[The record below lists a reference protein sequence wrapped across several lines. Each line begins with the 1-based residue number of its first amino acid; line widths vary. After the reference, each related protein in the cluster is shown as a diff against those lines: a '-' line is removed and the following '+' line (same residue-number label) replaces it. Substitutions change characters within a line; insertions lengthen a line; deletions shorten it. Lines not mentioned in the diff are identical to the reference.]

1 MQSWKRCGTGG
12 LRAIL
17 EQILWS
23 SVTWDQVSVTCSY
36 ISFMLLLSHECYFYP
51 DEPGFSSKSLLT
63 LSETL
68 ASLSRV
74 NDQLLA
80 KEEKMVQLETNLY
93 FELQGISFNCNKSFI
108 LPWSQDR
115 TELLLGK
122 QKILQQLEK
131 ELKLSSLRFSSLVQW
146 KQQLEEASE
155 QNRQRLHPELERELK
170 QSSFQLLRL
179 VQGDQELKHLEQ
191 GDNVHLKGSNL
202 NQQHREEIDK
212 DHMERLQIVIQSGLN
227 CEDSRFLKEEDEISQ
242 SSLQLASLMENSL
255 SVEDESGG
263 EDGDRRQLRSE
274 VIEENGLMTGKD
286 SWRSRG
292 DDHECGNDAWLM
304 MDTGCNSAHQVSLT
318 LNQGGEPLLDPKP
331 QSPPLK

>member
-1 MQSWKRCGTGG
+1 
-12 LRAIL
+12 
-17 EQILWS
+17 
-23 SVTWDQVSVTCSY
+23 
-36 ISFMLLLSHECYFYP
+36 MLLLSHECYFYP
-51 DEPGFSSKSLLT
+51 DEPGFSSKGLLT

-93 FELQGISFNCNKSFI
+93 SELQGISFNCNESLI

-155 QNRQRLHPELERELK
+155 QNRQRLHPELERELN
-170 QSSFQLLRL
+170 QSSFQLSRL

-227 CEDSRFLKEEDEISQ
+227 CEDSRFQKEEDEISQ

-255 SVEDESGG
+255 SVEDESEV

-318 LNQGGEPLLDPKP
+318 LNQGGEPLLDRKP

>member
-1 MQSWKRCGTGG
+1 M
-12 LRAIL
+12 
-17 EQILWS
+17 
-23 SVTWDQVSVTCSY
+23 
-36 ISFMLLLSHECYFYP
+36 
-51 DEPGFSSKSLLT
+51 
-63 LSETL
+63 SETL

-80 KEEKMVQLETNLY
+80 KEEKVVQLETNLY

-155 QNRQRLHPELERELK
+155 QNRQRLHPELERELN

-179 VQGDQELKHLEQ
+179 VQGDQQLKHLEQ

-202 NQQHREEIDK
+202 NQQHHEEIDK

-255 SVEDESGG
+255 SVEDESEG

-318 LNQGGEPLLDPKP
+318 LNQGGEPLLDSKP
-331 QSPPLK
+331 RSPPLK

>member
-12 LRAIL
+12 LRDIL

-36 ISFMLLLSHECYFYP
+36 ISYMLLLSHECYFYA

-93 FELQGISFNCNKSFI
+93 FELQGISFNSNESFI

-155 QNRQRLHPELERELK
+155 QNRQRLHPELERQLS
-170 QSSFQLLRL
+170 QSSFQLSRL
-179 VQGDQELKHLEQ
+179 VQGEQELKHLEH

-202 NQQHREEIDK
+202 NQQHCEEIDDK

-227 CEDSRFLKEEDEISQ
+227 CEDSRFLKE
-242 SSLQLASLMENSL
+242 
-255 SVEDESGG
+255 
-263 EDGDRRQLRSE
+263 
-274 VIEENGLMTGKD
+274 
-286 SWRSRG
+286 
-292 DDHECGNDAWLM
+292 
-304 MDTGCNSAHQVSLT
+304 
-318 LNQGGEPLLDPKP
+318 
-331 QSPPLK
+331 